1 MPDYTNCIGPSYTIR
16 QSVSKKRLSKIAN
29 ELDAAFGDG
38 YVFEPEKI
46 TEGGFVMTKYPDK
59 LSSGYKSIRL
69 DWMTNYS
76 RLYEKIPCYPYVPV
90 NWQDLW
96 REDAEIIYPSF
107 DDSLLAW
114 RNRQQHE
121 SECISDAVQC
131 SRPLK
136 HLFSP
141 TVHTTTLKS
150 FCGAPVWTEQ
160 EIIKVFGVFEENGW
174 LHHKHGNQKKIMKSN
189 TRLCNKDDGSWM
201 SIVDTSK

>member
-1 MPDYTNCIGPSYTIR
+1 MPDYTNCIGPSYTIK

-69 DWMTNYS
+69 GWVTSYS
-76 RLYEKIPCYPYVPV
+76 RLYEKIPYYPYVPV
-90 NWQDLW
+90 DWKDQW
-96 REDAEIIYPSF
+96 REDVEIIYPSF

-114 RNRQQHE
+114 RNKQKHVPER
-121 SECISDAVQC
+121 ILYAVQR
-131 SRPLK
+131 SRPE
-136 HLFSP
+136 LFSP
-141 TVHTTTLKS
+141 TAHTTALKS
-150 FCGAPVWTEQ
+150 FCGAPIWTEQ
-160 EIIKVFGVFEENGW
+160 EIVKVFEVFEKNGW
-174 LHHKHGNQKKIMKSN
+174 IHHKHGAQKKIMKSN

-201 SIVDTSK
+201 SIVNTSK